1 MTADLDRQRQDAAL
15 NRRKRGNA
23 MNKLKELWQYA
34 VFRFIVLAPAIWFGL
49 FIVHGIRFSDDG
61 KIQGYNDDFLA
72 GWSWWIA
79 PLLVILWV
87 WRKPIWKAIGFL
99 NKKAE

>member
-1 MTADLDRQRQDAAL
+1 
-15 NRRKRGNA
+15 
-23 MNKLKELWQYA
+23 MNKLKELWQHA
-34 VFRFIVLAPAIWFGL
+34 VFRFIVLTPAIWLGL
-49 FIVHGIRFSDDG
+49 VLSFVFVSGGSKRET
-61 KIQGYNDDFLA
+61 QDFLA

-87 WRKPIWKAIGFL
+87 WRKPVWKAIGFL